1 MRKNA
6 SMIIFRVMKKQNNI
20 VKQLISHEYDY
31 DLVKRFLDY
40 ISNTALPKE
49 KIREYKQLVKDYTIA
64 VKLNKGPDIDRSIYW
79 SKKVRNIHRTMRKVL
94 D

>member
-1 MRKNA
+1 MRQL
-6 SMIIFRVMKKQNNI
+6 KQ
-20 VKQLISHEYDY
+20 KQCQFTPHECDY

-40 ISNTALPKE
+40 IQNVALPKE
-49 KIREYKQLVKDYTIA
+49 KIREYKRLAEEYTVA

-79 SKKVRNIHRTMRKVL
+79 AKKARSMHRTIRKVL

>member
-1 MRKNA
+1 MQQQL
-6 SMIIFRVMKKQNNI
+6 KQQC
-20 VKQLISHEYDY
+20 QLIPHEYDY

-49 KIREYKQLVKDYTIA
+49 KIREYKQLVKDYTVA

-79 SKKVRNIHRTMRKVL
+79 SKKARSIHRTMRKVL